1 MKRGFMDNG
10 PYPPLYPI
18 RGIKNA
24 DNEWELAAL
33 TFDEIE
39 ECKTD
44 FFYQAYDLYANYLTF
59 GGTPNGRGWNRERRT
74 VLEIIKLLKSEEG
87 AFDSWEMEKE
97 NRSKKNGG

>member
-1 MKRGFMDNG
+1 MDDG
-10 PYPPLYPI
+10 PYPPHYPI

-44 FFYQAYDLYANYLTF
+44 FFYLAYDSYTNYLIF
-59 GGTPNGRGWNRERRT
+59 GGTPNGRGWQGERRT
-74 VLEIIKLLKSEEG
+74 VLEIIKILKSEEG
-87 AFDSWEMEKE
+87 AFDSWEMEKK